1 MQPSGIITLTTDFGL
16 SDSYVGI
23 MKGVILGIARNATIV
38 DITHQIAPQDIHQ
51 AAYIVQTFG
60 AFFPPGTI
68 HVVVVDPG
76 VGSKRRRIILT
87 TPNAMYVAPDNG
99 VLTYVWREA
108 ITQWGTEHCAVYDL
122 TEPRYW
128 LPYVSSTFHG
138 RDVFAPVAAHL
149 ALGVPP
155 AQFGER
161 RAEIVEAALEQPSRG
176 RHGELVGRIIHI
188 DHFGNCVTNITL
200 KHLQEAGIGERMT
213 AQLIG
218 QRIEGLYRTY
228 ADVAIGALVA
238 LIGSS
243 DHLEIA
249 VRNGNAAQTL
259 GAGIGDIVRVFPASH
274 QAA

>member
-23 MKGVILGIARNATIV
+23 MKGVILGIARSATIV

-87 TPNAMYVAPDNG
+87 TPNAVYVAPDNG

-108 ITQWGTEHCAVYDL
+108 ITQWGMERCAVYNL

-149 ALGVPP
+149 VLGVPP
-155 AQFGER
+155 AQLGER
-161 RAEIVEAALEQPSRG
+161 CAEIVEAALEQPSRG
-176 RHGELVGRIIHI
+176 RHGELVGAHHSYRP
-188 DHFGNCVTNITL
+188 FLATVLPNITL
-200 KHLQEAGIGERMT
+200 KHLQDAGIGERMT

-218 QRIEGLYRTY
+218 QRIEGFVPDLRRCCDWRT
-228 ADVAIGALVA
+228 G
-238 LIGSS
+238 G
-243 DHLEIA
+243 H
-249 VRNGNAAQTL
+249 
-259 GAGIGDIVRVFPASH
+259 
-274 QAA
+274 

>member
-16 SDSYVGI
+16 ADSYVGI
-23 MKGVILGIARNATIV
+23 MKGVILGIAPRATIV
-38 DITHQIAPQDIHQ
+38 DITHQIAPQDVHQ

-60 AFFPPGTI
+60 AFFPPGTV

-76 VGSKRRRIILT
+76 VGSQRRRIILT
-87 TPNAMYVAPDNG
+87 TPVAAYVAPDNG
-99 VLTYVWREA
+99 VLTYAWREA
-108 ITQWGTEHCAVYDL
+108 IAQWGAEKCAVYNL
-122 TEPRYW
+122 TEARYW
-128 LPYVSSTFHG
+128 LPHVSSTFHG

-149 ALGVPP
+149 TLGVPP
-155 AQFGER
+155 AEFGER
-161 RAEIVEAALEQPSRG
+161 CAEIVEAVLEQPSRG

-188 DHFGNCVTNITL
+188 DHFGNCITNITL
-200 KHLQEAGIGERMT
+200 NHLKEAGVGERMV

-228 ADVAIGALVA
+228 ADVPIGALVA

-259 GAGIGDIVRVFPASH
+259 GAGIGDIVRVFPFTHDAS
-274 QAA
+274 

>member
-1 MQPSGIITLTTDFGL
+1 MNPSGIITLTTDFGL
-16 SDSYVGI
+16 ADSYVGI

-60 AFFPPGTI
+60 AFFPPGTV

-87 TPNAMYVAPDNG
+87 TPIATYVAPDNG
-99 VLTYVWREA
+99 VLTYVWRAAMER
-108 ITQWGTEHCAVYDL
+108 WGAETCAVYNL

-128 LPYVSSTFHG
+128 LPSVSNTFHG

-149 ALGVPP
+149 VLGVPP
-155 AQFGER
+155 SQFGER
-161 RAEIVEAALEQPSRG
+161 CEQIVEAVLEQPTRG

-188 DHFGNCVTNITL
+188 DHFGNCITNVTL
-200 KHLQEAGIGERMT
+200 RHLHEAGIGERIV
-213 AQLIG
+213 AHLIG

-259 GAGIGDIVRVFPASH
+259 GAGIGDIVRVFPLTHDSS
-274 QAA
+274 

>member
-87 TPNAMYVAPDNG
+87 TPNAIYVAPDNG

-108 ITQWGTEHCAVYDL
+108 ITQWGMEHCAVYDL
-122 TEPRYW
+122 TESRYW

-149 ALGVPP
+149 ALGVAP

-161 RAEIVEAALEQPSRG
+161 STAIVEAALEQPSRG

-188 DHFGNCVTNITL
+188 DHFGNCITNITL
-200 KHLQEAGIGERMT
+200 RHLQEAGIGERMT

-259 GAGIGDIVRVFPASH
+259 GAGIGDVVRVFPAAH